1 MALPSSGQIAMSQ
14 LRSEMS
20 QSAASNYSLVGASA
34 GVRNSGYFGN
44 IYTPI
49 NVHSSN
55 NGDYPTGSKFPLS
68 DFYSYDNTLNYASDN
83 TNRDL
88 FLSTGAYSYCYH
100 SSMIIFDLGTTNKT
114 WDITVSGSTNDFQGI
129 DYLELFYGKPWASN
143 GATTGSYAPIQS
155 VFVNQTGYNNT
166 FSYSYTY
173 DSNRGQYLYVVVTA
187 GCY

>member
-1 MALPSSGQIAMSQ
+1 MALPASGQIAMSD
-14 LRSEMS
+14 LRTEMS
-20 QSAASNYSLVGASA
+20 QSATSNYSLVGASVGA
-34 GVRNSGYFGN
+34 RDSAYFGN

-55 NGDYPTGSKFPLS
+55 NGDYPTGSQFPLS
-68 DFYSYDNTLNYASDN
+68 DFYSYDNTLNYASDG

-88 FLSTGAYSYCYH
+88 FLSTAAYSFCYNA
-100 SSMIIFDLGTTNKT
+100 SMILFDLGTTNKT

-129 DYLELFYGKPWASN
+129 DYVELHYGKPWASN
-143 GATTGSYAPIQS
+143 GSTTGSHAPIDR

-166 FSYSYTY
+166 WNYSYTY
-173 DSNRGQYLYVVVTA
+173 DSNRGQYLYVLVIS